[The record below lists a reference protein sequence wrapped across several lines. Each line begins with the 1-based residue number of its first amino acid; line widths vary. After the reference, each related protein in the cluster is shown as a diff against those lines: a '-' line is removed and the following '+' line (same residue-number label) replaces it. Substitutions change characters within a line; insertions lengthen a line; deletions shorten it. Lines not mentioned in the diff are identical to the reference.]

1 MIIFKNYPKKLK
13 AKDNLQSKRHM
24 EEDLKII
31 KDSNI
36 IRVDFETNIGNFCY
50 YLNRRQVNKIKK
62 DLKKPPIVTLS
73 L

>member
-1 MIIFKNYPKKLK
+1 
-13 AKDNLQSKRHM
+13 M